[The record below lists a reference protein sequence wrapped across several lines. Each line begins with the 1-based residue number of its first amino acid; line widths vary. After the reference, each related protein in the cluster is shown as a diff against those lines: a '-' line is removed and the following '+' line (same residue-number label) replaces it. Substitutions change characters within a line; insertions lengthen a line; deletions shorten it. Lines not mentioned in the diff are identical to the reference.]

1 MPAEGDENLHSDMDR
16 VLEAIIQAKLLY
28 AVTPKVPEYMKTLLI
43 IRPKSHLSGH
53 SLLVKETYETYRR
66 SRL

>member
-28 AVTPKVPEYMKTLLI
+28 AVTPRVPEYMKTILI
-43 IRPKSHLSGH
+43 IRPKSHPRGY
-53 SLLVKETYETYRR
+53 SLLVKETYEAYRR
-66 SRL
+66 SRI